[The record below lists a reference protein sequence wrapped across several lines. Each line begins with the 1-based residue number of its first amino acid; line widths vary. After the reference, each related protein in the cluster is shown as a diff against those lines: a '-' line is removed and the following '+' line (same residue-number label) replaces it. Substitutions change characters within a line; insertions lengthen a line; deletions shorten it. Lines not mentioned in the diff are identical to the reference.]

1 MLPALLQVIAQLKAA
16 GCKEV
21 SVQMS
26 SRSLTLASRGTDLP
40 TECELRV
47 WCCFPPPMTVYLPS
61 SHTAVCCAIKHSVN

>member
-40 TECELRV
+40 TECEPRV
-47 WCCFPPPMTVYLPS
+47 
-61 SHTAVCCAIKHSVN
+61 